1 MTRTAGFSNN
11 GRRRAAV
18 FCGSNAGVDP
28 VHREAAATLGRLLA
42 AHGVGVVYG
51 GASIGLMGAL
61 ADACLAAG
69 GEVIGV
75 IPRHL
80 AVREVAHEG
89 LQDLRVV
96 ETMHERKALMAGLS
110 EAFIVLPGGFGT
122 LEEMF
127 EVITWRQLG
136 LHDRPVTI
144 INTGGYFDPLL
155 AFLDRAVEEGFL
167 RGAHRDLLDV
177 VVDPAAAV
185 VRFHSPTPA
194 TRDID
199 LRTT

>member
-1 MTRTAGFSNN
+1 M
-11 GRRRAAV
+11 
-18 FCGSNAGVDP
+18 DP
-28 VHREAAATLGRLLA
+28 AHREAASTLGRLLA

-80 AVREVAHEG
+80 AAREVAHEG
-89 LQDLRVV
+89 LLDLRVV
-96 ETMHERKALMAGLS
+96 ETMHERKALMASLS

-127 EVITWRQLG
+127 EVITWRQLE

-144 INTGGYFDPLL
+144 VNSGGYFDPLL
-155 AFLDRAVEEGFL
+155 AFLDRAVEGGFL
-167 RGAHRDLLDV
+167 RAGHRALLDV
-177 VVDPAAAV
+177 VEDPAAAV
-185 VRFHSPTPA
+185 ARFHSPTPA
-194 TRDID
+194 TRDLD

>member
-1 MTRTAGFSNN
+1 M
-11 GRRRAAV
+11 
-18 FCGSNAGVDP
+18 DP
-28 VHREAAATLGRLLA
+28 VHRDAASTLGRLLA
-42 AHGVGVVYG
+42 QHGIGVVYG

-96 ETMHERKALMAGLS
+96 ETMHERKALMASLS

-127 EVITWRQLG
+127 EVITWRQLE

-144 INTGGYFDPLL
+144 VNSGRYFDPLL
-155 AFLDRAVEEGFL
+155 AFLDRAVQQGFL
-167 RGAHRDLLDV
+167 RPAHRSLLDV
-177 VVDPAAAV
+177 VEDPAAAV
-185 VRFHSPTPA
+185 ARFHLPKPE
-194 TRDID
+194 TRGLD